1 MRKVLILLLMFSAII
16 ILIVTAYLYTCKYF
30 NDAGEGLKELV
41 EYKDSMVDEKIF
53 LSDYKD
59 IVKFVLIEEYGGF
72 MEIVVFGD
80 YDKSSS
86 LLPTKFSLMDDCYFF
101 EEYKLY
107 ENELKCKNSETVVC
121 KIIMNKP
128 NIFIEKCQYC
138 DYNDNSTFIVKN
150 EYSVSGDVLTVKS
163 TTEFDIDKVV
173 ISEALYKRNDTI
185 KSCTE
190 KEIIEWKNKNVIPIS
205 TS

>member
-1 MRKVLILLLMFSAII
+1 MQEFR
-16 ILIVTAYLYTCKYF
+16 
-30 NDAGEGLKELV
+30 N
-41 EYKDSMVDEKIF
+41 
-53 LSDYKD
+53 
-59 IVKFVLIEEYGGF
+59 
-72 MEIVVFGD
+72 
-80 YDKSSS
+80 
-86 LLPTKFSLMDDCYFF
+86 
-101 EEYKLY
+101 
-107 ENELKCKNSETVVC
+107 VVC